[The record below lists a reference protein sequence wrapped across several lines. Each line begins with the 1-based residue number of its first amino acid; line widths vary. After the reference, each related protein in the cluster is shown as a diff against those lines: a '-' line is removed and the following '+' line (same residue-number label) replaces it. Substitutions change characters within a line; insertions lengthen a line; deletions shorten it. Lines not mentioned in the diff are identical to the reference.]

1 MSSDSK
7 NSDNHA
13 EKSVAK
19 TPDHAEKSTGSTT
32 KKHHFKLS
40 RGSRNL
46 IILGI
51 GATVIATLTTT
62 LGLAI
67 YHLSGDIYL
76 DRSRPGYL
84 PDEAEVE
91 EEIESKPEEYTI
103 DKSGKLDAE
112 TLHEYLKHLAEEAN
126 AVDAY
131 KDPFSE
137 TPLSDEHLG
146 IPKSE

>member
-1 MSSDSK
+1 MSSSK
-7 NSDNHA
+7 SPEIHI
-13 EKSVAK
+13 EKPAAK
-19 TPDHAEKSTGSTT
+19 APDHAAKSAHSGA
-32 KKHHFKLS
+32 KKHRFKLS
-40 RGSRNL
+40 PGSRNL

-146 IPKSE
+146 IPQE